1 MPFPKK
7 TMRYLLYIVV
17 IVCIVGCGVK
27 TLKHVDDQKNV
38 NQLPTQA
45 AATIYE
51 VGEGFGDLVI
61 DGNLLT
67 TTGNSLIKIKG
78 GVYNNINISN
88 ITGEHGVV
96 TITNNGLVRMTGDG
110 QMRLKNLSNVVITG
124 NGTNGISKGFLF
136 EDMKYRSIEVD
147 GVLNNFTL
155 QYMSFKNIGDNVFT
169 YHYNQDYDGSEDSY
183 SKNLKFF
190 HNDCDNTGQFISGA
204 GSVDGGTIKGY
215 IKNIEVAHL
224 DFKNSPDV
232 GTVVWLGNVEGYDIH
247 NNTIN
252 NINTKNNNHNGIF
265 LLNGNGKFHNNK
277 ISNHQGN
284 AIRAFGFTVGNAP
297 KNVLIYNNIVFNS
310 RKYSAF
316 EVQSF
321 KTNIVPGKT
330 TYINALIFNNTC
342 GNLNLSNDWQ
352 GNIADVYDLIGGSC
366 KVYNNLAFN
375 LPNPKVIVGQESVLK
390 PIVYNNLYFKTSKDA
405 GIIDEQRFELSSDSP
420 AKRKGFIEPFIVKD
434 YYNNP
439 RGTAPSVGAVE

>member
-1 MPFPKK
+1 
-7 TMRYLLYIVV
+7 MRHLLYI
-17 IVCIVGCGVK
+17 IAAISIVGCGVK
-27 TLKHVDDQKNV
+27 TLKHADDQNAV
-38 NQLPTQA
+38 DQLPYHPTAKIQ
-45 AATIYE
+45 E
-51 VGEGFGDLVI
+51 VGNGSGDLVI
-61 DGNLLT
+61 DGKLLNT
-67 TTGNSLIKIKG
+67 HGNTLIKIKG
-78 GVYNNINISN
+78 GVYSNIEISN
-88 ITGEHGVV
+88 ITGDHGVV
-96 TITNNGLVRMTGDG
+96 TITNSGLVKMTGDG

-124 NGTNGISKGFLF
+124 NGTNGISRGFLF
-136 EDMKYRSIEVD
+136 ENMKYRSIEVD

-155 QYMSFKNIGDNVFT
+155 QYMSFKNIGDYVFT
-169 YHYNQDYDGSEDSY
+169 YHYDQEYDGSEGSY
-183 SKNLKFF
+183 SKNLKFLN
-190 HNDCDNTGQFISGA
+190 NDCDNTGQFISGA
-204 GSVDGGTIKGY
+204 GSVEGGIIKGY

-224 DFKNSPDV
+224 NFQNSPDV
-232 GTVVWLGNVEGYDIH
+232 GTVVWLGNAEAYNIH
-247 NNTIN
+247 HNTIN

-284 AIRAFGFTVGNAP
+284 AIRAFGFTVGNQP
-297 KNVLIYNNIVFNS
+297 KNVLIYNNIVVNS

-321 KTNIVPGKT
+321 KTNIVHNKT
-330 TYINALIFNNTC
+330 TYVNALIFNNTC

-375 LPNPKVIVGQESVLK
+375 LPDPKEIVGQESVTK

-420 AKRKGFIEPFIVKD
+420 AKRKGIVEPLIGKD
-434 YYNNP
+434 YYNNA
-439 RGTAPSVGAVE
+439 RSTAPSVGAVE

>member
-1 MPFPKK
+1 
-7 TMRYLLYIVV
+7 MRYLLYVIA
-17 IVCIVGCGVK
+17 IVCIAGCGVK
-27 TLKHVDDQKNV
+27 TLKHADDQKAID
-38 NQLPTQA
+38 QPPPPSA
-45 AATIYE
+45 AKIQE

-67 TTGNSLIKIKG
+67 TPGNSLIKIKG

-124 NGTNGISKGFLF
+124 NGTDGISKGFLF

-169 YHYNQDYDGSEDSY
+169 YHYNQDYDGSEGSY
-183 SKNLKFF
+183 SKNLKFL

-204 GSVDGGTIKGY
+204 GSVDGANIKGY
-215 IKNIEVAHL
+215 IKNIEIAHL

-232 GTVVWLGNVEGYDIH
+232 GTIVWLGNVEGYDIH

-284 AIRAFGFTVGNAP
+284 AIRAFGFTVGNEP

-321 KTNIVPGKT
+321 ATNIIPKRT
-330 TYINALIFNNTC
+330 THINALIFNNTC

-352 GNIADVYDLIGGSC
+352 GNVADVYNLIGGTC
-366 KVYNNLAFN
+366 KVFNNLAFN
-375 LPNPKVIVGQESVLK
+375 LPGPHVIAGQESVLK
-390 PIVYNNLYFKTSKDA
+390 PVAYNNLYFKTSKEA
-405 GIIDEQRFELSSDSP
+405 GIVDEQEFKLTPDSP
-420 AKRKGFIEPFIVKD
+420 ARKGGVADSLAVKD
-434 YYNNP
+434 FYNHP
-439 RGTAPSVGAVE
+439 RGVPPSIGAVE